1 MEEGKKKGR
10 SSLQG
15 SFATGAIALVF
26 LIIGYEVALFVHKAA
41 VTRIEANRDR
51 PDTVYVFVPAEDAL
65 SSAKKI
71 ADAIDG
77 AEDALSSAKI
87 IADATERASSAQKQ
101 NDDFS
106 PGTASGGASAKLFAE
121 PDAVPGGTVIIRR
134 ESEHSAGVKRV
145 REQTRQVESF
155 RFNPNTVSVEDLQRL
170 GFSEKQAQAIDHYR
184 QKGGRFRRKAD
195 FAKSYVVADSV
206 FARLEP
212 FIDLPKLDINKADS
226 VAFLALPGIGPWYAG
241 KIVAYRRELG
251 GFSHPEQL
259 MEIYRFD
266 REKYDGLSDLIT
278 CSKPEPY
285 PLWTLPEADLARHP
299 YISKEEAHGI
309 VLYRTHQPRDAWT
322 VEGLRQA
329 GVLSPEHFAAL
340 SRCLL
345 VTLK

>member
-26 LIIGYEVALFVHKAA
+26 LIIGYEVSLFVHKAA

-77 AEDALSSAKI
+77 AE
-87 IADATERASSAQKQ
+87 
-101 NDDFS
+101 
-106 PGTASGGASAKLFAE
+106 
-121 PDAVPGGTVIIRR
+121 DAVPGGTVIIRR

-345 VTLK
+345 VTSK